1 MKKIFPMLLAI
12 MFFFVACNNQSYDF
26 ILMGGVKPSES
37 NSSEFA
43 RTIPDEEIA
52 RMGLLDE
59 EELPAG
65 VSIVERKVEEH
76 PSAASSLSA
85 RSSTSSKLISKMM
98 FSEFEFGGSIFN
110 TTSPIVIEYP
120 AQQNAA
126 ETSKYTVA
134 EYEIKAPSIS
144 VRVVDINRTA
154 TVQMILVGTIA
165 ADDISG
171 NHPEIEVGIN
181 GEINSIA
188 NVSSVDNFVTDPYA
202 PDTGYVVNGDNVSA
216 ADGAGMSGSE
226 TEPYRIAKLS
236 DIAHINEL
244 IAGQSE
250 SHFVLDDDFTLETM
264 WIVQN
269 MAVADSDGNLVP
281 RPITITNGK
290 DVSIDFNGHTI
301 TFAGVPVTNPDSE
314 NPQIVYPFRIEE
326 GGSLTIDNGPDNSIA
341 EGAGGFTNTDKATA
355 GIFHNYGTLTI
366 NGGTFETNGESDHA
380 IINNL
385 ETGNLVINN
394 ARVYCSL
401 ADAAVISSGTAIIN
415 NGYFYTNSCTAVTE
429 LWFYCIIND
438 GKMVFNNGEVYGIQ
452 GGISSGAGELI
463 INDIY
468 AETRDKELNG
478 AMTNCAFY
486 PLYVAGERGETS
498 CTVNGGE
505 FVSGRLTAVY
515 VGNTN
520 LGGDGG
526 KNLPAVMTIN
536 GGTFNSEKQTYDVHI
551 DYPLGDLNIKGG
563 VFKHNC
569 IDAKGVEQKEI
580 SEYLTDGYTVEE
592 TADGWYQIVSK

>member
-1 MKKIFPMLLAI
+1 MLLAI

-26 ILMGGVKPSES
+26 IVMGGGKPFES

-250 SHFVLDDDFTLETM
+250 SHFVLDDDFTLETI

-281 RPITITNGK
+281 RPITITNGNHF
-290 DVSIDFNGHTI
+290 V
-301 TFAGVPVTNPDSE
+301 
-314 NPQIVYPFRIEE
+314 Q
-326 GGSLTIDNGPDNSIA
+326 
-341 EGAGGFTNTDKATA
+341 
-355 GIFHNYGTLTI
+355 
-366 NGGTFETNGESDHA
+366 TNGFFLQY
-380 IINNL
+380 N
-385 ETGNLVINN
+385 
-394 ARVYCSL
+394 
-401 ADAAVISSGTAIIN
+401 
-415 NGYFYTNSCTAVTE
+415 
-429 LWFYCIIND
+429 
-438 GKMVFNNGEVYGIQ
+438 
-452 GGISSGAGELI
+452 
-463 INDIY
+463 
-468 AETRDKELNG
+468 
-478 AMTNCAFY
+478 
-486 PLYVAGERGETS
+486 
-498 CTVNGGE
+498 
-505 FVSGRLTAVY
+505 
-515 VGNTN
+515 
-520 LGGDGG
+520 
-526 KNLPAVMTIN
+526 
-536 GGTFNSEKQTYDVHI
+536 I
-551 DYPLGDLNIKGG
+551 DYRFICLN
-563 VFKHNC
+563 FLSFHSH
-569 IDAKGVEQKEI
+569 E
-580 SEYLTDGYTVEE
+580 
-592 TADGWYQIVSK
+592 